1 MISEGVIA
9 GLIVMLFWGTA
20 DFILS
25 IPIRKIGTL
34 KTILFRNL
42 TSILCITPLAVFHFN
57 TGQMS
62 ITFFNFSIIFTS
74 SLIFILAYYFLMKG
88 FEIGKISM
96 ISPIAGA
103 YSIITVLLS
112 LAFLNESLSSFK
124 LFAIFLMVSG
134 VFFTSSN
141 ISEIKNIGSQKGLK
155 EALLSMIGFGISFFV
170 LGIVSK
176 RMDSMSIFIY
186 ASLSQAILFIALS
199 LLKRGRIGKKDFS
212 FKMIMIFVIHTI
224 IVNTGWFAYIYGVGK
239 DAVSVVTPISS
250 LLPGVTV
257 ILALI
262 FYKEKL
268 VTNQKLGIV
277 GILIGVFLISL

>member
-9 GLIVMLFWGTA
+9 GLIVMVCWGTS

-34 KTILFRNL
+34 KSILFRNF
-42 TSILCITPLAVFHFN
+42 TTILFITPLAIFHFN

-62 ITFFNFSIIFTS
+62 ISLFNFSIIFTS
-74 SLIFILAYYFLMKG
+74 SLIFILAYYFLMRG
-88 FEIGKISM
+88 FEIGKVSLV
-96 ISPIAGA
+96 SPIAGA
-103 YSIITVLLS
+103 YSIITVFLA
-112 LAFLNESLSSFK
+112 LAFLGESLSGIK
-124 LFAIFLMVSG
+124 LMAIFLMLLG

-141 ISEIKNIGSQKGLK
+141 ITEIKNIRSQKGLK
-155 EALLSMIGFGISFFV
+155 EALLAMLGFGISFFV
-170 LGIVSK
+170 LGIISK
-176 RMDSMSIFIY
+176 QMDSLSIFIY

-199 LLKRGRIGKKDFS
+199 LLKRGRIEKEDFN
-212 FKMIMIFVIHTI
+212 FKIIMIFIIHTI
-224 IVNTGWFAYIYGVGK
+224 IVNTGWFAYVYGVGK
-239 DAVSVVTPISS
+239 DAVSIVTPLSS

-268 VTNQKLGIV
+268 VANQKLGIV